1 MHGWVWVT
9 TLPKNRKVNRNETL
23 ENLFIPDEGLFV
35 HLRGYGWVTV
45 FKFVAKNGR
54 IDYVTTNEKNPTR
67 KAIKSIVAA
76 RWSIEVY
83 HRELKQTCGI
93 ERCQARTGRAKEI
106 IFASQFLLGLTS
118 TGVVF
123 KKPYHFISRIGMS
136 LNKPSLQILRRLW
149 HLLETKV
156 RNSCLS
162 RSEPDHKIYPYL
174 LRAMEIKKLNEVW
187 CTDITYIK
195 MQVGFAYLV
204 VMMDW
209 CSRYVLSWQ
218 LSNSLDASFCVEAL
232 ETALLS
238 HGVPKIFNTDQGSQF
253 TSEDFTR
260 VLLNHGI
267 KISRDGRGRY
277 LDNIFQERLWR
288 SVKYHGNRSSKN
300 EHELKIEAVLF
311 IYGSKSLYCH

>member
-1 MHGWVWVT
+1 MDPTHDLSVRKQCQ
-9 TLPKNRKVNRNETL
+9 LLHLNRS
-23 ENLFIPDEGLFV
+23 GLYYARV
-35 HLRGYGWVTV
+35 G
-45 FKFVAKNGR
+45 
-54 IDYVTTNEKNPTR
+54 DTNENHHIMKLLDEEYLRHPFLGVEKMTIYLRNLGYRINPKRVRRLLRTLGI
-67 KAIKSIVAA
+67 KAI
-76 RWSIEVY
+76 Y
-83 HRELKQTCGI
+83 P
-93 ERCQARTGRAKEI
+93 
-106 IFASQFLLGLTS
+106 
-118 TGVVF
+118 
-123 KKPYHFISRIGMS
+123 KK
-136 LNKPSLQILRRLW
+136 N
-149 HLLETKV
+149 
-156 RNSCLS
+156 LS

-174 LRAMEIKKLNEVW
+174 LRAMEIKKPNEVW

-218 LSNSLDASFCVEAL
+218 VSNSLDASFCVEAL

-238 HGVPKIFNTDQGSQF
+238 HGVPKIFNTDQGRQF

-288 SVKYHGNRSSKN
+288 SVKYEEVYIKDYSSMEEARINLGNYFEYYNYSRPHQGLNYKRPSEVYFESN
-300 EHELKIEAVLF
+300 SPCGPRE
-311 IYGSKSLYCH
+311 